1 MSEVLIPTWIIP
13 EDEQQEPLDE
23 GSSVFAAA
31 FAPGLAQ
38 RQSYGGLRLKL
49 SRRHT
54 VRAEEKAQLLSILR
68 STRGRY
74 NALRSKVHFALRGSF
89 PATELLSNNTFASGT
104 TNWTTNTSFFGLSVA
119 DRILRS
125 TRIAQDGAS
134 HNGVNNSGTAGLV
147 IQYAPYVARAFVLE
161 GKGVPATFTLR
172 LGSTTAG
179 EYGESATTGF
189 GLKTLAAVAAGTAA
203 SVHIVEGAAGA
214 LPGDYTSI
222 PYISL
227 SRCALVDN
235 GTNMALQSD
244 EFDATW
250 AATRASVD
258 DQAGVAPDG
267 ASTADSIIEDS
278 SASTTH
284 YVQQNVTVSSSASDY
299 SLAVALKAG
308 GRNYAQLA
316 IIENTGSESAV
327 AYFDLAIGVV
337 GDSGSATNMA
347 NHRAF
352 IRSMGNGWYYCCLVA
367 HKTNAATVLSSR
379 ISLASGSTT
388 GSVTYTGNGTSNI
401 LAWRATLA
409 QSGVPTRLIA
419 TTTTASTGTSQTGSA
434 LHVKGLPVSTSGLL
448 LPEDVVEINGELK
461 TCTAALNSDAAG
473 LGYLQFEPPLFR
485 SPADNDPVIILDP
498 MGKFLMS
505 NLKID
510 NEFGTQ
516 ALVSYDL
523 EHIYE

>member
-74 NALRSKVHFALRGSF
+74 NTLRSKVHFALRGSF
-89 PATELLSNNTFASGT
+89 PAAELLSNNTFASGT
-104 TNWTTNTSFFGLSVA
+104 TGWASSSVNVSISVSDRALRAARSDVTSGIHTVRPPAFTVSDA
-119 DRILRS
+119 YS
-125 TRIAQDGAS
+125 
-134 HNGVNNSGTAGLV
+134 
-147 IQYAPYVARAFVLE
+147 PYVFRVFLMLGRGAINSRLVL
-161 GKGVPATFTLR
+161 GTSAGNNDIATGSVFAAQGLQSLIGVHPS
-172 LGSTTAG
+172 GG
-179 EYGESATTGF
+179 NN
-189 GLKTLAAVAAGTAA
+189 A
-203 SVHIVEGAAGA
+203 SVYDIATGRI
-214 LPGDYTSI
+214 PGDY
-222 PYISL
+222 YEISYASV

-235 GTNMALQSD
+235 GTNMLLQSD
-244 EFDATW
+244 EFDTTW
-250 AATRASVD
+250 TAVRSSVD

-299 SLAVALKAG
+299 AFAVALKAG

-316 IIENTGSESAV
+316 IVENTGSESAV
-327 AYFDLAIGVV
+327 AYFDLAVGAV
-337 GDSGSATNMA
+337 GDIGSATNMA

-352 IRSMGNGWYYCCLVA
+352 IASMGNGWYYCCLVA
-367 HKTNAATVLSSR
+367 RKTNAATVLSNR

-409 QSGVPTRLIA
+409 NSGVPTRLIA

-434 LHVKGLPVSTSGLL
+434 LHVKGLPVSTNGLL

-461 TCTAALNSDAAG
+461 TCTAALNSDASG

-516 ALVSYDL
+516 ASVSYDL